1 MPPPKHLI
9 IDNGGAVVR
18 SGFSG
23 NSDPDKTRL
32 NAVARGKRDKKIY
45 VADKILPLSEYL
57 LARPLHRGL
66 VVDWE
71 TEKVVWASAVFGGK
85 GAKSSER
92 SESLVVTSAA
102 FLPTTIKR
110 EMYDVG
116 FRDFQFSDV
125 LVVDSSLCAQF
136 SPGITNQFSN
146 ADWSNPC
153 GIIVDCG
160 FSYSTVIPLFNT
172 QPVVGGSVRVPVGGR
187 VLNNLL
193 RERLAYLQLDLDD
206 NPMLVEHIREEVCEV
221 AHQSLGSILAH
232 PRPEHRLSYLLPD
245 SGSHG
250 RVMDSGDELG
260 GSGSSQTIT
269 VGADR
274 FAIPEA
280 LFSPRTFGID
290 SIGLA
295 EAVALAI
302 SRCEAPI
309 RSALGAKIIV
319 CGGVAKTKG
328 FLTRLSSELEA
339 AIHTPVRLLCE
350 SDGKLELSVWRGAA
364 QLRDE
369 DIAFLGGMRRED
381 WLGDRE

>member
-1 MPPPKHLI
+1 
-9 IDNGGAVVR
+9 
-18 SGFSG
+18 
-23 NSDPDKTRL
+23 
-32 NAVARGKRDKKIY
+32 
-45 VADKILPLSEYL
+45 
-57 LARPLHRGL
+57 
-66 VVDWE
+66 
-71 TEKVVWASAVFGGK
+71 
-85 GAKSSER
+85 
-92 SESLVVTSAA
+92 
-102 FLPTTIKR
+102 
-110 EMYDVG
+110 
-116 FRDFQFSDV
+116 
-125 LVVDSSLCAQF
+125 
-136 SPGITNQFSN
+136 
-146 ADWSNPC
+146 
-153 GIIVDCG
+153 
-160 FSYSTVIPLFNT
+160 
-172 QPVVGGSVRVPVGGR
+172 
-187 VLNNLL
+187 
-193 RERLAYLQLDLDD
+193 
-206 NPMLVEHIREEVCEV
+206 
-221 AHQSLGSILAH
+221 
-232 PRPEHRLSYLLPD
+232 
-245 SGSHG
+245 
-250 RVMDSGDELG
+250 MDSGDELG